1 MQLNANTKQ
10 LLKEITDYKNEVEG
24 RLMKMA
30 TTFSYNVIVSAIDNT
45 PYGTMNPL
53 YTQLREARASFG
65 LLPQPGHAKGGWKMT
80 LNMEDPYFTGVAN
93 GPQADNTKRTAKKVT
108 PKFKLGDSIYITNS
122 VPYIANSGVP
132 YSSFGSLEEGYSPQ
146 APDGIYGPTF
156 DSIFSIY
163 NMNLKSYFDEGT

>member
-1 MQLNANTKQ
+1 MQLDANTKQ

-30 TTFSYNVIVSAIDNT
+30 TTFSYNIIVKAIDTT
-45 PYGTMNPL
+45 PFGTMNPM
-53 YTQLREARASFG
+53 YNIEARSNFG
-65 LLPQPGHAKGGWKMT
+65 LLPMPGHAKGGWKMT

-93 GPQADNTKRTAKKVT
+93 SPQADNIKRRAKKVT
-108 PKFKLGDSIYITNS
+108 PKFKLGDSVYITNS

-132 YSSFGSLEEGYSPQ
+132 YSTFGSLEDGYSSQ

-156 DSIFSIY
+156 DEIFSVY

>member
-1 MQLNANTKQ
+1 MQLDANTKQ

-30 TTFSYNVIVSAIDNT
+30 TTFSYNIIVKAIDTT
-45 PYGTMNPL
+45 PFGTMNPM
-53 YTQLREARASFG
+53 YNIEARSNFG
-65 LLPQPGHAKGGWKMT
+65 LLPMPGHAKGGWKMT

-93 GPQADNTKRTAKKVT
+93 SAQADNTKRTAKKVT
-108 PKFKLGDSIYITNS
+108 PKFKLGDSVYITNS

-132 YSSFGSLEEGYSPQ
+132 YSTFGSLEDGYSPQ

-156 DSIFSIY
+156 DEIFSVY